1 MTQFTIHTQDSAP
14 AASRALLQGLQQAF
28 GFVPNLYAVMAES
41 PAALKGAI
49 AMADGFSR
57 TTLSPVEQQL
67 VALAVSVTN
76 DCRFCVAA
84 HSLLAKSVANA
95 DAAAAVAAIRE
106 DRPLKDKKL
115 DALIR
120 FTRRV
125 VQLRGLVSEADVSG
139 FLDAGYDKAQLLEV
153 LFAVGLKTFNNY
165 VVHIAQV
172 PLNDQFKSEAWQP
185 KKCVA

>member
-1 MTQFTIHTQDSAP
+1 MPPFTIHTQDSAP

-57 TTLSPVEQQL
+57 TTLSPAEQQL
-67 VALAVSVTN
+67 VALAVSATN

-95 DAAAAVAAIRE
+95 DAAAVAALRE
-106 DRPLKDKKL
+106 GRPLKDKKL
-115 DALIR
+115 DALIC

-125 VQLRGLVSEADVSG
+125 VQARGLVSEADVAG
-139 FLDAGYDKAQLLEV
+139 FIEAGYCKAQLLEV

-165 VVHIAQV
+165 VAHIAQV

-185 KKCVA
+185 KECVA